1 MLKVRAGSTRNG
13 RFSLFL
19 LPAACS
25 VDIIAVHVSPTATDW
40 LDGRDQQKVTGVKL
54 AFMTKRFR
62 LQGLCNLPIFLC
74 KSDPVNPMFGI

>member
-1 MLKVRAGSTRNG
+1 MKAGSTRNG

-40 LDGRDQQKVTGVKL
+40 LDGRDQKKVTGVKL

-62 LQGLCNLPIFLC
+62 LQRCNLPIFFV
-74 KSDPVNPMFGI
+74 KSAPINPMFDI